1 MNWLAH
7 IFISRNCID
16 YQLGNLLADPFKG
29 RSWKGASL
37 QVQNGFKMHVRIDA
51 FTDRNELVS
60 RSKARLRSRG
70 YLKGIIIDI
79 AYDHLLLKN
88 WNRYSRTSLDAFINC
103 FYKNAEAAIQNY
115 PIAARNFVNRI
126 IKANY
131 LTSYKTFD
139 GLETVF
145 QRFDQRLPQRILD
158 RESTLEYLPALK
170 NEIDA
175 IEQDFNQFFPQL
187 IQHFKSTTDTLP
199 EEHWLK

>member
-16 YQLGNLLADPFKG
+16 YQLGNLLADPLKG

-37 QVQNGFKMHVRIDA
+37 PVQDGFKMHARIDS
-51 FTDRNELVS
+51 FTDQNELVS
-60 RSKARLRSRG
+60 RSKARLRARG
-70 YLKGIIIDI
+70 YLKGIIVDI

-88 WNRYSRTSLDAFINC
+88 WNQYSRTSLNCFINN
-103 FYKNAEAAIQNY
+103 FYKNAETAIQNY
-115 PIAARNFVNRI
+115 PASASSFVKRI
-126 IKANY
+126 IEANY
-131 LTSYKTFD
+131 LTSYETFD

-145 QRFDQRLPQRILD
+145 QRFDQRLPQRILT
-158 RESTLEYLPALK
+158 RESTIDYLPALK
-170 NEIDA
+170 NQINA

-187 IQHFKSTTDTLP
+187 IQHFRSTTETLP